1 MMVRSE
7 CTLYPE
13 NPMPFWSRL
22 FGSKPDAPAKAE
34 EYKGFRIT
42 PTPIREG
49 GQYRV
54 SARIEGEVGDVI
66 RQHTLIRADTTASLD
81 EATALS
87 LAKARQ
93 MIDEQGDRVFS

>member
-1 MMVRSE
+1 
-7 CTLYPE
+7 
-13 NPMPFWSRL
+13 MPFWSRL
-22 FGSKPDAPAKAE
+22 FGSSSPDPAPAKGE

-54 SARIEGEVGDVI
+54 SARIEKGE
-66 RQHTLIRADTTASLD
+66 RTHTLIRADTMASPD
-81 EATALS
+81 EATAIS

-93 MIDEQGDRVFS
+93 VIDERGDKLFGEG